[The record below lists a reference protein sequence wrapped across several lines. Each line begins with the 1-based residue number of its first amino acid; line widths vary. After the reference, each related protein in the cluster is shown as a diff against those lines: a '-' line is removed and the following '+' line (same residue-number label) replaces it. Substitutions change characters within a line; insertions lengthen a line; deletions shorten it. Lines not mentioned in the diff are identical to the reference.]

1 MTTPVKDTKPQT
13 YREAMNELQEIV
25 DRLRQTEDIDVD
37 DLVKDVTRAK
47 ELIDFCGGKIQ
58 KAQVQIEKIVG
69 ELRESEEGEEEPEP
83 KAPSVDTPAFDG
95 RLSGDIP
102 F

>member
-1 MTTPVKDTKPQT
+1 MTTSVKDTKPQT
-13 YREAMNELQEIV
+13 YREAMNELQEIG

-69 ELRESEEGEEEPEP
+69 ELREGEQGEEEDESE
-83 KAPSVDTPAFDG
+83 APSDAGPEFDG
-95 RLSGDIP
+95 RPSGDIQ